1 LSELPNAKEIRLSK
15 TKPLA
20 PPFHQHIARSKLLGT
35 KCMVGD
41 RIIVYKITA
50 TVPEGQVLV
59 TDETIFHF
67 DQA

>member
-1 LSELPNAKEIRLSK
+1 MSELPIAKEIRLCK

-20 PPFHQHIARSKLLGT
+20 PPFHQHIARSRLVGNR
-35 KCMVGD
+35 CAVGD
-41 RIIVYKITA
+41 RIIIYEITA